1 MSEGQPKNMPN
12 FDHSSSTS
20 ISPMKKEKSSMS
32 KKELKLSLV
41 AQRLAML
48 QDDDYQPFPVSSTK
62 IPDHCESYKRL
73 RLVNL
78 DESFTENGELNACTL
93 STPNERSSS
102 MKQTGKVQSNLQAK
116 NGELGA
122 GSITT
127 IKERS
132 SSMKEA
138 EKVNANLSAKYPS
151 FIKFMLKSHV
161 SGGFWLGLPSKFC
174 DNHLPIHDTKM
185 VLVDEAGQE
194 FDTTYLAG
202 KKGLSAGWRG
212 FSIHQNLHA
221 GDALVFHLIAP
232 TKFKIY
238 IIREQNLGEVDRV
251 LGLPNIDYSSL
262 GKRKSEDSTQKVI
275 LAEHSTQKVL
285 RAEDSTQKILRAED
299 STQKVLQAEDDQY
312 KLDYPY
318 QSSSEND
325 LGSEVHDGIHF
336 SDSAIAFEGVNDF
349 ESFSIIVDGLV
360 IDSKFSDCY
369 RKKYYE
375 LCSSQKYYLHE
386 NLLEGLNCN
395 LVVGIISETINIAD
409 GISSCEARLSISR
422 EDLRIWEK
430 TLEGFEC
437 LGMKV
442 GFLRA
447 RAKHLLGRAVESNE
461 AEESRKLKE
470 SIIKRAFVG
479 ETMKALDDKFT
490 LLKGMMQKIDLELES
505 KFKKLSGI
513 LN

>member
-1 MSEGQPKNMPN
+1 MQ
-12 FDHSSSTS
+12 
-20 ISPMKKEKSSMS
+20 KKEKSAMS

-41 AQRLAML
+41 AHRLAML
-48 QDDDYQPFPVSSTK
+48 QDHHYQPFPVSSTK
-62 IPDHCESYKRL
+62 IPDHCESDKRAMVLTDDGSLEDTNDPIACIQTGDLGSNKRL

-78 DESFTENGELNACTL
+78 DESFTENGQLNACTP
-93 STPNERSSS
+93 STPNERSSSS
-102 MKQTGKVQSNLQAK
+102 MKQTGKVQSNIQAK
-116 NGELGA
+116 NEELGS

-132 SSMKEA
+132 SSMKQA
-138 EKVNANLSAKYPS
+138 EKVKANLSAKYPS

-202 KKGLSAGWRG
+202 KRGLSAGWRG
-212 FSIHQNLHA
+212 FSIHQNLLA

-238 IIREQNLGEVDRV
+238 IIREQNLGETDRA
-251 LGLPNIDYSSL
+251 LGLANMDYSSL
-262 GKRKSEDSTQKVI
+262 GKRKSEDSTQKLI
-275 LAEHSTQKVL
+275 LAEDSTQEVLRAEHSTQKVL
-285 RAEDSTQKILRAED
+285 PAED
-299 STQKVLQAEDDQY
+299 
-312 KLDYPY
+312 PHH
-318 QSSSEND
+318 SSSDND

-336 SDSAIAFEGVNDF
+336 SDSAIAFEKVNDF

-375 LCSSQKYYLHE
+375 LCSRQKCFLHE

-409 GISSCEARLSISR
+409 GIKSCEARVSISS
-422 EDLRIWEK
+422 EDLCIWEK

-470 SIIKRAFVG
+470 SIIKRAFAE

-490 LLKGMMQKIDLELES
+490 LLKEMMQKIDLELES

-513 LN
+513 PN